1 MLNGHP
7 ALRGQPA
14 TAGNSDN
21 NAMKKSPPTPTTR
34 KGSPPIKV
42 YCLPEEKHQIEAN
55 AAATGLSTST
65 YLLKVGLGYRVR
77 GILDHH
83 RVEDLARI
91 NGDLGRL
98 GDDARTADFDA
109 ATWRAV
115 LAKIERTQDEMREV
129 MQTVVMPK
137 SGRKDAG

>member
-1 MLNGHP
+1 MLDGHP

-14 TAGNSDN
+14 TVGNSDN
-21 NAMKKSPPTPTTR
+21 NAMKKATATPTTR
-34 KGSPPIKV
+34 KGSTPIKV
-42 YCLPEEKHQIEAN
+42 YCLPEEKQQIEAN
-55 AAATGLSTST
+55 AAVTGLSAST

-98 GDDARTADFDA
+98 GGLLKLWLMATGNMTSGPWRSTTWTNFD
-109 ATWRAV
+109 
-115 LAKIERTQDEMREV
+115 
-129 MQTVVMPK
+129 MPLTITL
-137 SGRKDAG
+137 